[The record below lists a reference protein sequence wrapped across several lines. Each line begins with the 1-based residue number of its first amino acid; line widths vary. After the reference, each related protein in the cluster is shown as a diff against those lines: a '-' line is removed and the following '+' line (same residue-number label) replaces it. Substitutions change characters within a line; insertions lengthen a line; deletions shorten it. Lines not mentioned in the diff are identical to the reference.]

1 MKLDKAMKPLLGI
14 HQKNSLTFID
24 DNILMN
30 NFVELIIETVRRYH
44 FDGLFFYF
52 DGEQHYKNYRFEKF
66 LHILTEKTDED
77 ATQSG
82 NRRLFLVYAIPSST
96 IQYARH
102 RLSVIQTY
110 FDALYL
116 VAEDIPAVD
125 DPLVALHLQP
135 LYPSNTIPREDSISE
150 NAERLVNSGVPIN
163 KIIIGLSTWARS
175 YVLQDPEDIGHG
187 NPASGFGIPGD
198 INHRRDGRLSYAELC
213 TKLRNKTKIIYDA
226 KAVTLSL
233 TDESGQWY
241 SFEQPQHESF
251 HRKIRWV
258 SSHGYGGVGIMSVEG
273 DDTTGRCGEGLLPL
287 HRVARRLL
295 QCSGRHIHTKTHLC
309 TRFCVIRPK
318 MSGRKVFKF
327 DKFLASACSHIVISS
342 ANIQMGSARF
352 DHKSNKALNDYREWN
367 VDEKPKLILAIGA
380 EQTSASWK
388 LEIANN
394 ISRSIVAN
402 SIKELVKEYNADG
415 VQISWTHEWMESS
428 RDGEMLTALITHL
441 RSTLHKSTLIILATH
456 PQSLLAER
464 YNISVINSN
473 IDYVIIDGHRFHT
486 AVNPFTGHHSPM
498 FAASELLDDPRM
510 TLEKIADEWI
520 IRGVA
525 YSKLIIG
532 ISAEGIRQTFA
543 KRRAGLAPF
552 RAATML
558 TNRASDP
565 LFISQT
571 EQICELKKTPS
582 TKDNFLDDL
591 GVPYLVNDDEFV
603 AYDDKQSARI
613 KATWTSLINYGG
625 MAVYG
630 IEMDNPR
637 GECPYDEPYPILHSI
652 VDAHI
657 CKQCPRLRQIS
668 PCNPPIKVVCSYR
681 LPDENDNDPL
691 RPLSIPFDKCT
702 EIVVEE
708 VILDGNYDLNYR
720 DRRAT
725 AYMKTL
731 MRLVLRL
738 NFKGLISSILCQM
751 SRRKFTQML
760 EQRTE
765 LINQLIKHVNTYG
778 FTGIELKCNHV
789 LSADNKRLFTNMI
802 SELNAQLNTVD
813 RGGYQCLRTISVR
826 IPAWQRNL
834 HNTYNISMLNS
845 LHHVVLEPFEQR
857 NSINSTQLIS
867 PVFSIADDHLSIS
880 STIKSWLAD
889 GLHRDIILL
898 DVAMYGV
905 SQLLISASRNRSGDV
920 AHMQPTQILLQK
932 QAYLLSHFV
941 PLICHRSGE
950 PGYQLKTDY
959 STVSSYS
966 TTPKGEWIAFETQR
980 TLTYKMRYAMR
991 EGLAGIGVMT
1001 LNEDDFANACNHG
1014 KFPLISTLSF
1024 IQKSCA
1030 ADVEESL
1037 ENAEK

>member
-1 MKLDKAMKPLLGI
+1 M
-14 HQKNSLTFID
+14 Q
-24 DNILMN
+24 
-30 NFVELIIETVRRYH
+30 
-44 FDGLFFYF
+44 
-52 DGEQHYKNYRFEKF
+52 
-66 LHILTEKTDED
+66 ILTEKADED
-77 ATQSG
+77 ATQSST
-82 NRRLFLVYAIPSST
+82 RRLFLVYAIPSST
-96 IQYARH
+96 LQYARH
-102 RLSVIQTY
+102 RLSTIQAY

-116 VAEDIPAVD
+116 IAEDIPAVD

-135 LYPSNTIPREDSISE
+135 LYPSDTIPREDSISE
-150 NAERLVNSGVPIN
+150 NAERLVNSGVPID
-163 KIIIGLSTWARS
+163 KIIIGLSAWARS
-175 YVLQDPEDIGHG
+175 YILQDPEDVGHG
-187 NPASGFGIPGD
+187 NPALGFGKPGD

-213 TKLRNKTKIIYDA
+213 TELRNRSKIIYDA

-233 TDESGQWY
+233 TDENGQWY
-241 SFEQPQHESF
+241 SFEEPQHESF

-273 DDTTGRCGEGLLPL
+273 DDTLGRCGEGLLPL
-287 HRVARRLL
+287 HRMARRLL
-295 QCSGRHIHTKTHLC
+295 QCSGRHFHIKSHLC
-309 TRFCVIRPK
+309 TRICVIRPK

-342 ANIQMGSARF
+342 ASIRMGTARF
-352 DHKSNKALNDYREWN
+352 DHKSNTAINDYHDWK

-380 EQTSASWK
+380 EQTCASWR

-415 VQISWTHEWMESS
+415 VQISWTHERMESS
-428 RDGEMLTALITHL
+428 RDGEMLAALITHL
-441 RSTLHKSTLIILATH
+441 RSTLHQSTLIILATH

-473 IDYVIIDGHRFHT
+473 VDYVIIDGHRFHT
-486 AVNPFTGHHSPM
+486 AMNPFTGHHSPV
-498 FAASELLDDPRM
+498 FASSELLDDSRM

-520 IRGVA
+520 IRGIE

-532 ISAEGIRQTFA
+532 VSAEGIRQTFA
-543 KRRAGLAPF
+543 KRHANFAPF
-552 RAATML
+552 RAATTL

-571 EQICELKKTPS
+571 EICELKKKPS
-582 TKDNFLDDL
+582 TRENFLDEL
-591 GVPYLVNDDEFV
+591 GVPYLVNDDDEFV
-603 AYDDKQSARI
+603 AYDDRQSARI
-613 KATWTSLINYGG
+613 KATWTSLNNYGG
-625 MAVYG
+625 MAIYG
-630 IEMDNPR
+630 IEMDNPQ
-637 GECPYDEPYPILHSI
+637 GECPSDEPYPILHSL

-657 CKQCPRLRQIS
+657 CKQCPRLRPMS
-668 PCNPPIKVVCSYR
+668 PCNPPIKVACSYR

-702 EIVVEE
+702 EVVVEE

-720 DRRAT
+720 DGRAT

-731 MRLVLRL
+731 MRLILRL

-751 SRRKFTQML
+751 SRRRFTQML

-765 LINQLIKHVNTYG
+765 LINQLINHVNTYG

-789 LSADNKRLFTNMI
+789 LSADNKHMFANMI
-802 SELNAQLNTVD
+802 NELREKLNTAD
-813 RGGYQCLRTISVR
+813 RGGYQCPRTISVR
-826 IPAWQRNL
+826 IPAWQRSL
-834 HNTYNISMLNS
+834 HNTYNTSMLNS

-857 NSINSTQLIS
+857 NSIGTIQLIS
-867 PVFSIADDHLSIS
+867 PVFSIVDDHLSIS

-889 GLHRDIILL
+889 GLHRDKILL
-898 DVAMYGV
+898 DIAMYGV
-905 SQLLISASRNRSGDV
+905 SQQLIAASGNHSGNV
-920 AHMQPTQILLQK
+920 IHVQPTQIFNQK
-932 QAYLLSHFV
+932 Q
-941 PLICHRSGE
+941 ICHRSRE
-950 PGYQLKTDY
+950 PGYQLKTHY
-959 STVSSYS
+959 STVSSYA
-966 TTPKGEWIAFETQR
+966 TTPKGDWITFETQR

-991 EGLAGIGVMT
+991 EDLAGIGVMT

-1014 KFPLISTLSF
+1014 RFPLISTLSF

-1030 ADVEESL
+1030 ADMEEPL
-1037 ENAEK
+1037 ENVEK